1 MTRQMIVPLLFGI
14 LGAAI
19 LIWLG
24 SWQMQRLGWKQD
36 VLAKI
41 EARIGATPASQ
52 LAEFPD
58 PEGHLYLPLQL
69 AGKIEQ
75 PELHV
80 LVSRKQIGAGYRIIV
95 PFEVAGR
102 RILLDR
108 GFVRAADKDASRRKT
123 VITVTGNLLWPD
135 DRTNSTP
142 QNDEAK
148 NIWFARDLD
157 AMADVLQTEPVLLV
171 AKSNTGDSIEPL
183 PVQTSLIPNDH
194 LQYAITWFLLA
205 IVWLG
210 MTGFLLWRIKRRT
223 A

>member
-14 LGAAI
+14 FGAAV
-19 LIWLG
+19 LIALG
-24 SWQMQRLGWKQD
+24 SWQMQRLGWKQE

-52 LAEFPD
+52 LPEFPD
-58 PEGHLYLPLQL
+58 PEGDLYLPLKL
-69 AGKIEQ
+69 AGNIGQ

-95 PFEVAGR
+95 PYEVAGR

-108 GFVRAADKDASRRKT
+108 GFVRSSDKDAPRPET
-123 VITVTGNLLWPD
+123 AITVTGNLLWPD
-135 DRTNSTP
+135 DRTSSTP

-148 NIWFARDLD
+148 NIWFARDLY
-157 AMADVLQTEPVLLV
+157 AMAGVLHTEPVLLV
-171 AKSNTGDSIEPL
+171 AKTNTGNAIEPL
-183 PVQTSLIPNDH
+183 PVETSSIPNDH

>member
-1 MTRQMIVPLLFGI
+1 MTRQMIVPLLFGL

-19 LIWLG
+19 LIGLG
-24 SWQMQRLGWKQD
+24 SWQMQRLGWKQH

-41 EARIGATPASQ
+41 EARIAAPPAHQ
-52 LAEFPD
+52 LPENPD
-58 PEGHLYLPLQL
+58 PERDLYLPLQL

-75 PELHV
+75 TELHV

-95 PFEVAGR
+95 PYEVAGR

-108 GFVRAADKDASRRKT
+108 GFVRTDEKNAPRRT
-123 VITVTGNLLWPD
+123 DMVNVTGNLLWPD
-135 DRTNSTP
+135 DRTSSTP
-142 QNDEAK
+142 QNDEAN

-157 AMADVLQTEPVLLV
+157 AMAGVLRTEPILLV
-171 AKSNTGDSIEPL
+171 AKTNTGDAIEPL
-183 PVQTSLIPNDH
+183 PVQTSSIPNDH
-194 LQYAITWFLLA
+194 FQYAITWFLLA
-205 IVWLG
+205 VVWLG

>member
-41 EARIGATPASQ
+41 EARIGATPAIQ
-52 LAEFPD
+52 LPELPD

-157 AMADVLQTEPVLLV
+157 AMADVLQTEPVMLV
-171 AKSNTGDSIEPL
+171 AKSNTGDAIEPL

>member
-1 MTRQMIVPLLFGI
+1 MTRQMIVPLLFGV

-19 LIWLG
+19 LIGLG

-41 EARIGATPASQ
+41 EARIAAPPAHQ
-52 LAEFPD
+52 LPEFPD
-58 PEGHLYLPLQL
+58 PERDLYLPLQL

-75 PELHV
+75 TELHV

-95 PFEVAGR
+95 PYEVAGR

-108 GFVRAADKDASRRKT
+108 GFVRTGEKNAPRRTAAIS
-123 VITVTGNLLWPD
+123 VTGNLLWPD
-135 DRTNSTP
+135 DRTSSTP

-157 AMADVLQTEPVLLV
+157 AMAGVLRTEPILLV
-171 AKSNTGDSIEPL
+171 AKTNTGDAIEPL
-183 PVQTSLIPNDH
+183 PVQTSSIPNDH
-194 LQYAITWFLLA
+194 FQYAITWFLLA
-205 IVWLG
+205 VVWLG